1 MQNPFE
7 SKVIKQKKLDKE
19 CSLKVSKNEMG
30 ARIFVEFSTTDGK
43 FVIQKSFQDTFEG
56 RKKAKEFQNS
66 IKNIKDLRKYL
77 GVK

>member
-19 CSLKVSKNEMG
+19 CSLKVSKNEMC

-56 RKKAKEFQNS
+56 QEKAKEFQNS